1 MQIQR
6 LIQHIGIIGKHI
18 EKNEKYFRY
27 PEKKAQPIIVD
38 IESQMNQLENE
49 MLRWE
54 KLLE

>member
-6 LIQHIGIIGKHI
+6 LIQNIGIIGKHI

-27 PEKKAQPIIVD
+27 PEKKVQPTIKD
-38 IESQMNQLENE
+38 IENQMNQFENE
-49 MLRWE
+49 MLKWE

>member
-6 LIQHIGIIGKHI
+6 LIQNIGIIGKHI

-27 PEKKAQPIIVD
+27 PEKKVQPTVTE
-38 IESQMNQLENE
+38 IENQMTQLENE
-49 MLRWE
+49 MVQWE

>member
-6 LIQHIGIIGKHI
+6 LFQNVGIIGKHI

-27 PEKKAQPIIVD
+27 PEKKVLPTVKE
-38 IESQMNQLENE
+38 IENQMTQLENE
-49 MLRWE
+49 MLQWE